1 MIHWRIDMEETF
13 VIEDNDEF
21 TVYQPT
27 SDNQESIFGLTGNQK
42 KKKLIIN
49 KQNKKIMRLL
59 NENVDENKL
68 LIECFN
74 ENLTLYDY
82 WKSDVQ
88 YVGVILKPIFIK
100 DGTKFPEDVR
110 FRIMIEDLDRHIVC
124 NPNTMK
130 ILLEKYDDNI
140 SIQVNSFESEDDCNK
155 YHDRLNEKRK

>member
-1 MIHWRIDMEETF
+1 
-13 VIEDNDEF
+13 
-21 TVYQPT
+21 
-27 SDNQESIFGLTGNQK
+27 
-42 KKKLIIN
+42 
-49 KQNKKIMRLL
+49 MRLL

-88 YVGVILKPIFIK
+88 YVGIILKPIFIK

-130 ILLEKYDDNI
+130 ILLEKYDNDI